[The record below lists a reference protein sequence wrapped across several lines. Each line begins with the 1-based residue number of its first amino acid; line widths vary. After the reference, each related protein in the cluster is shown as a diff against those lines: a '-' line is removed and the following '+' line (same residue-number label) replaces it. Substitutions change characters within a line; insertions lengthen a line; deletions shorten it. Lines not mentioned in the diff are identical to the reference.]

1 MWNKTEDCSGY
12 AIYRS
17 ESVDGEYKWISNVEN
32 KSEIFWWQEYES
44 QATFTEKILNWE
56 KHIII
61 KSDHILHIL
70 KERFMVIFQII
81 KAVRLQL
88 MEQR

>member
-1 MWNKTEDCSGY
+1 MQYTEVNLLMVSTSGFPML
-12 AIYRS
+12 
-17 ESVDGEYKWISNVEN
+17 KISRKYFGG
-32 KSEIFWWQEYES
+32 KSMNHRQHLLK
-44 QATFTEKILNWE
+44 KILNWE

-61 KSDHILHIL
+61 KSDHMLHIL

>member
-1 MWNKTEDCSGY
+1 MQYTEVNLLMVSTSGFPMLK
-12 AIYRS
+12 IRRKHF
-17 ESVDGEYKWISNVEN
+17 GG
-32 KSEIFWWQEYES
+32 KSMNHRQHLLK
-44 QATFTEKILNWE
+44 KILNWE

-61 KSDHILHIL
+61 KSDHMLHIL